1 MTEQQLEKLKLKVGK
16 DAIDYAVSMFL
27 ENLPIDITASLFNK
41 TVNKI
46 YHDWQRDSL
55 YVRGIK

>member
-1 MTEQQLEKLKLKVGK
+1 MTEQQLEKLKLRVGK

-27 ENLPIDITASLFNK
+27 ENLPIDIAASLFNK

-46 YHDWQRDSL
+46 YHDWQRDSV
-55 YVRGIK
+55 YV